1 MVAVCV
7 LVQTTRC
14 SRGPEVKSVWEEFE
28 NNGRETELDEL
39 DRLFRGLDAG
49 DVRRQM
55 ALQQQQQTSPAAA
68 LSDTAPVPSTGVSP
82 SLSSSDALSRQVAPD
97 AVEDILT
104 KAKLIEI
111 LRERERLQRSKA
123 RRLQKKGGGSASA
136 TGKVC
141 VFCRNN
147 GEAEAVYTSHQLKD
161 PEGAVTCP
169 ILYIYTC
176 PICGANG
183 KSAHTIKYCPY
194 NTGDTICIRELTKTG
209 RSACGKLYAG
219 VF

>member
-1 MVAVCV
+1 
-7 LVQTTRC
+7 
-14 SRGPEVKSVWEEFE
+14 VKSVWEEFE

-55 ALQQQQQTSPAAA
+55 ALQQQQELSSPVASPDSA
-68 LSDTAPVPSTGVSP
+68 SIPSPTAPH
-82 SLSSSDALSRQVAPD
+82 SSDSLTRHVAPD

-123 RRLQKKGGGSASA
+123 RRLQKKGATGAA

-194 NTGDTICIRELTKTG
+194 NTGDTICIRELTKNG
-209 RSACGKLYAG
+209 RNATGKLYAG
-219 VF
+219 IF

>member
-1 MVAVCV
+1 VFILTSDDLV

-14 SRGPEVKSVWEEFE
+14 GRGGTEVKSVWEEFE

-55 ALQQQQQTSPAAA
+55 ALQQQQSSAVVSDTPAPSIASTTTTSPGEA
-68 LSDTAPVPSTGVSP
+68 LT
-82 SLSSSDALSRQVAPD
+82 RHVAQD

-123 RRLQKKGGGSASA
+123 RRLQKKGASGSA

-147 GEAEAVYTSHQLKD
+147 GEAEAVYSSHQLKD

-194 NTGDTICIRELTKTG
+194 NTGDTICIRELTKSG
-209 RSACGKLYAG
+209 RNSAGKLYAG
-219 VF
+219 IF

>member
-1 MVAVCV
+1 
-7 LVQTTRC
+7 
-14 SRGPEVKSVWEEFE
+14 VKSVWEEFE

-55 ALQQQQQTSPAAA
+55 AMQQQQQSSSVDSGTVAPSCTVVPSAAA
-68 LSDTAPVPSTGVSP
+68 PVVSI
-82 SLSSSDALSRQVAPD
+82 DALERHVAGD

-123 RRLQKKGGGSASA
+123 RRLQKKGASAST

-194 NTGDTICIRELTKTG
+194 NTGDTICIRELTKNG
-209 RSACGKLYAG
+209 RNASGKLYTS

>member
-1 MVAVCV
+1 
-7 LVQTTRC
+7 
-14 SRGPEVKSVWEEFE
+14 
-28 NNGRETELDEL
+28 
-39 DRLFRGLDAG
+39 
-49 DVRRQM
+49 
-55 ALQQQQQTSPAAA
+55 
-68 LSDTAPVPSTGVSP
+68 
-82 SLSSSDALSRQVAPD
+82 
-97 AVEDILT
+97 
-104 KAKLIEI
+104 LIEI

-123 RRLQKKGGGSASA
+123 RRLQKKGASGSA

-147 GEAEAVYTSHQLKD
+147 GEAEAVYSSHQLKD

-194 NTGDTICIRELTKTG
+194 NTGDTICIRELTKSG
-209 RSACGKLYAG
+209 RNSAGKLYAG
-219 VF
+219 IF

>member
-1 MVAVCV
+1 MS
-7 LVQTTRC
+7 VQTTTRC

-55 ALQQQQQTSPAAA
+55 ALQQQQQQSSPVA
-68 LSDTAPVPSTGVSP
+68 SSPESVTAPSPTAACSPVSA
-82 SLSSSDALSRQVAPD
+82 DRQVAPD

-123 RRLQKKGGGSASA
+123 RRLQKKGASGSA

-194 NTGDTICIRELTKTG
+194 NTGDTICIREITKNG
-209 RSACGKLYAG
+209 RNATGKLYASL
-219 VF
+219 F

>member
-1 MVAVCV
+1 MS
-7 LVQTTRC
+7 VQTTRC

-55 ALQQQQQTSPAAA
+55 ALQQQQQQQQSSPA
-68 LSDTAPVPSTGVSP
+68 SP
-82 SLSSSDALSRQVAPD
+82 ESLSIPSSSAGASPVSGDALNRHVAPD

-123 RRLQKKGGGSASA
+123 RRLQKKGASGSA

-194 NTGDTICIRELTKTG
+194 NTGDTICIREITKNG
-209 RSACGKLYAG
+209 RNATGKLYAG
-219 VF
+219 LF

>member
-1 MVAVCV
+1 V
-7 LVQTTRC
+7 VQPRLR
-14 SRGPEVKSVWEEFE
+14 SSVKSVWEEFE

-39 DRLFRGLDAG
+39 DRLFRGLDTG
-49 DVRRQM
+49 DVRRQ
-55 ALQQQQQTSPAAA
+55 LIIQQTAMAETATIQPSPMIMNDFITRHQM
-68 LSDTAPVPSTGVSP
+68 SCST
-82 SLSSSDALSRQVAPD
+82 
-97 AVEDILT
+97 VEDILT

-123 RRLQKKGGGSASA
+123 RRIQKKGTGAGA

-147 GEAEAVYTSHQLKD
+147 GEAEAVYSSHQLKD

-194 NTGDTICIRELTKTG
+194 NTGDTLCIRELTKSG
-209 RSACGKLYAG
+209 RNSAGKQ
-219 VF
+219 F

>member
-1 MVAVCV
+1 MF
-7 LVQTTRC
+7 VQSTRC

-55 ALQQQQQTSPAAA
+55 ALQQQQQQQSSPV
-68 LSDTAPVPSTGVSP
+68 APDSVTVPSPNAGPSP
-82 SLSSSDALSRQVAPD
+82 VAGDALNRHVAPD

-123 RRLQKKGGGSASA
+123 RRLQKKGASGSA

-194 NTGDTICIRELTKTG
+194 NTGDTICIREITKNG
-209 RSACGKLYAG
+209 RNATGKLYAG
-219 VF
+219 LF

>member
-1 MVAVCV
+1 
-7 LVQTTRC
+7 
-14 SRGPEVKSVWEEFE
+14 
-28 NNGRETELDEL
+28 
-39 DRLFRGLDAG
+39 
-49 DVRRQM
+49 
-55 ALQQQQQTSPAAA
+55 
-68 LSDTAPVPSTGVSP
+68 
-82 SLSSSDALSRQVAPD
+82 
-97 AVEDILT
+97 
-104 KAKLIEI
+104 
-111 LRERERLQRSKA
+111 
-123 RRLQKKGGGSASA
+123 
-136 TGKVC
+136 

-209 RSACGKLYAG
+209 RNASGKLYAAG
-219 VF
+219 LF

>member
-1 MVAVCV
+1 MF
-7 LVQTTRC
+7 VQSTRC

-55 ALQQQQQTSPAAA
+55 ALQQQQQQQQSSPV
-68 LSDTAPVPSTGVSP
+68 APDSVTVPSPNAGPSP
-82 SLSSSDALSRQVAPD
+82 VAGDALNRHVAPD

-123 RRLQKKGGGSASA
+123 RRLQKKGASGSA

-194 NTGDTICIRELTKTG
+194 NTGDTICIREITKNG
-209 RSACGKLYAG
+209 RNATGKLYAG
-219 VF
+219 LF

>member
-1 MVAVCV
+1 M
-7 LVQTTRC
+7 
-14 SRGPEVKSVWEEFE
+14 KSVWEEFE

-55 ALQQQQQTSPAAA
+55 ALQQQQQQHQSPPSPDSATVPLTSAAC
-68 LSDTAPVPSTGVSP
+68 TPVSGE
-82 SLSSSDALSRQVAPD
+82 ALSRHVAPD

-123 RRLQKKGGGSASA
+123 RRLQKKGASGSA

-194 NTGDTICIRELTKTG
+194 NTGDTICIRELTKNG
-209 RSACGKLYAG
+209 RNVAGNKLLYAG
-219 VF
+219 LF

>member
-1 MVAVCV
+1 M
-7 LVQTTRC
+7 QTTRC
-14 SRGPEVKSVWEEFE
+14 SRGLETKSVWEEFE

-55 ALQQQQQTSPAAA
+55 ALQQQQQS
-68 LSDTAPVPSTGVSP
+68 SPVPSDSVTVP
-82 SLSSSDALSRQVAPD
+82 STTAGPTPVTNEALSRHVAPD

-123 RRLQKKGGGSASA
+123 RRLQKKGASGSA

-194 NTGDTICIRELTKTG
+194 NTGDTICIREMTKNG
-209 RSACGKLYAG
+209 RSAAGKLYAG
-219 VF
+219 LF